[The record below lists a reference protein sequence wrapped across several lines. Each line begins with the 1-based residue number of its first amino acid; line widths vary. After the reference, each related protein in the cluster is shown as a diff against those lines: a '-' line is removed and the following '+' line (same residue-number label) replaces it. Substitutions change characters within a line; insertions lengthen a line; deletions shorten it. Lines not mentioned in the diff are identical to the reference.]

1 MDRFEKVEMKKIRQ
15 FKNTSYNWLINS
27 EPKRKSVSA
36 LKDKITSL
44 QKSITLEE
52 NVREQTS
59 YGK

>member
-1 MDRFEKVEMKKIRQ
+1 MDRFEKIEMKKIRQ
-15 FKNTSYNWLINS
+15 FKNTWWNWLINS
-27 EPKRKSVSA
+27 EPKRKRVSA

-44 QKSITLEE
+44 SKSITLEE